1 VLTYLFDASAAVEIY
16 IPRNDHV
23 NKAVQ
28 FIQTQKRLRKAKLFI
43 PNICI
48 AEVLNTFARRRFRP
62 ERPRDVL
69 DEESY
74 KLHLSNFRDHIHWGR
89 TLYPYDLNRYHI
101 IAADKIIPVEHRL
114 ATTRG
119 REYLS
124 TFDILVIAMACE
136 LAYTRESEETFL
148 VTCDRR
154 MKDVMEELKTS
165 GPGSSTPEGPL
176 GKIENGRWLP
186 PNCIYL
192 LEMKPGDLR
201 PVPGQAPLSVP
212 L

>member
-1 VLTYLFDASAAVEIY
+1 MLTYLFDASAAVEIY
-16 IPRNDHV
+16 TPRNDQV
-23 NKAVQ
+23 KKAVQ
-28 FIQTQKRLRKAKLFI
+28 FIQTQKRLHKAKLFI

-48 AEVLNTFARRRFRP
+48 AEVLNTFARRHFRP
-62 ERPRDVL
+62 GRPQDVL
-69 DEESY
+69 DEQSY
-74 KLHLSNFRDHIHWGR
+74 KTHLSNFRDQIHWGR

-101 IAADKIIPVEHRL
+101 IAADKIIPIEHRF

-119 REYLS
+119 RDYLS

-136 LAYTRESEETFL
+136 LAYTREFEDTFL

-154 MKDVMEELKTS
+154 MKDVVEEMKTA

-176 GKIENGRWLP
+176 GKVENARWLP

-192 LEMKPGDLR
+192 LRDKIRGT
-201 PVPGQAPLSVP
+201 
-212 L
+212 